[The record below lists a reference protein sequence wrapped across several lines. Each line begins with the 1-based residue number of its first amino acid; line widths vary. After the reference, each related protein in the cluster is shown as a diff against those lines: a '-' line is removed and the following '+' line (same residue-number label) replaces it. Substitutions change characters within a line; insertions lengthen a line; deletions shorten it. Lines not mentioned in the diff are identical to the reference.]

1 MVTKDDLIEACTE
14 YLKFVESDE
23 WHEDSE
29 DDYEHHIL
37 EVAMEFICGDDVW
50 DRINK
55 AIERHEE
62 KRDVELRIE
71 IVRLNEQIKAI
82 NAML

>member
-14 YLKFVESDE
+14 YLEFVENDE
-23 WHEDSE
+23 WHEDGNG
-29 DDYEHHIL
+29 DYRHRIY

-50 DRINK
+50 NRINK

-62 KRDVELRIE
+62 KQDVELRIE
-71 IVRLNEQIKAI
+71 LARLNEQIKAI